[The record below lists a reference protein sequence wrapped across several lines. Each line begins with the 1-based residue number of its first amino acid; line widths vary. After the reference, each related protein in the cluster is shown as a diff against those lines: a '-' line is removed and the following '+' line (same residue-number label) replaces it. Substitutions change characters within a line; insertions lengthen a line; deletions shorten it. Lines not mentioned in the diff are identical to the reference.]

1 MFHLCPPNGGH
12 SFYRFPFSY
21 KLSMPLS
28 FVRTLL
34 VAIVASGLLFHACD
48 AAQLTLNINVDTEGR
63 QFLNTNQQKVAI
75 ALASPLSESNTAIVV
90 AFAIE
95 PFADS
100 TQIVFDSDAILYVS
114 YSPVVAFDIIKIA
127 YQAPTPVVYGQAYNF
142 NGVAI
147 VGGDTRAGLD
157 GYVTIY
163 FDAPQSSTLPVET
176 GLAWYIYEA
185 VTGKPTQPS
194 PIDYYTLNP
203 YETRV
208 IPKPDPIVWVFIAS
222 DDISAG
228 SVLPVSIMKPLSNS
242 VQAFNVGTDSV
253 MQAAVPQIGDYLS
266 VNLGS
271 PEQATIHFELT
282 RNAFGY
288 GP

>member
-1 MFHLCPPNGGH
+1 MFHPCPPNGGH
-12 SFYRFPFSY
+12 GFCRFPFSY

-34 VAIVASGLLFHACD
+34 VAIVASGLLFHPCN
-48 AAQLTLNINVDTEGR
+48 AAQLTLNINVDIEGR
-63 QFLNTNQQKVAI
+63 QFLITNQQKVAI

-90 AFAIE
+90 AFVIE
-95 PFADS
+95 PSADS
-100 TQIVFDSDAILYVS
+100 TRIVFDSDAILYVS
-114 YSPVVAFDIIKIA
+114 YSPVAAFDIIKIA
-127 YQAPTPVVYGQAYNF
+127 YPAPTPVVYGQAYNF

-176 GLAWYIYEA
+176 GLAWYIHEKD
-185 VTGKPTQPS
+185 TSSPTLPL
-194 PIDYYTLNP
+194 PINYYTLYP

-208 IPKPDPIVWVFIAS
+208 IPKPDPVVWVFIAS
-222 DDISAG
+222 NDISAG

-253 MQAAVPQIGDYLS
+253 KQAAVPQIGDYLS
-266 VNLGS
+266 VDLDA

-282 RNAFGY
+282 KNAFVY